1 MSLEYKVIEVFT
13 REGERWRHIPLN
25 EAVLRLIRDR
35 KLAARV
41 LVLRAVGGAF
51 EGGETVSQR
60 VVDRAGDRP
69 LKIEILLPAE
79 ELGEVLSAL
88 NEMVRDGVIAV
99 RDSSVVLHPTRRR
112 PLPPAASGYT
122 MS

>member
-13 REGERWRHIPLN
+13 REGERWHHLPLN

-51 EGGETVSQR
+51 EGGETVSQH
-60 VVDRAGDRP
+60 VVDLSGGLP
-69 LKIEILLPAE
+69 LKIEILLPAA
-79 ELGEVLSAL
+79 ELDEVLSAL
-88 NEMVRDGVIAV
+88 NEMVQDSVIAV
-99 RDSSVVLHPTRRR
+99 RDSSVVLHRTRRR
-112 PLPPAASGYT
+112 PVPGGLRVCDV
-122 MS
+122 